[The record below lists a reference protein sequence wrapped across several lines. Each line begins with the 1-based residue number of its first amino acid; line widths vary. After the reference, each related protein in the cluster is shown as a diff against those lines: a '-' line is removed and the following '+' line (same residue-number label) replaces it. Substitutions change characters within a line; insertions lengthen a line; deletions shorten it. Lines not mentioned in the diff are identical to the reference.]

1 MSKYIYIKADT
12 NDGDYISKKS
22 EITDDQIE
30 LIKPVIE
37 QLKFRKDKL
46 NEDKMHNWNEWR
58 HNWVTSEY
66 SESTLYDMYIE
77 TNLLT
82 QEQVDLF
89 DEFVPFGEYGVHT
102 VESVEILK
110 EGEMLF

>member
-22 EITDDQIE
+22 EITDEQIE

-58 HNWVTSEY
+58 HNWETSEY
-66 SESTLYDMYIE
+66 SDSTTTDMYVD
-77 TNLLT
+77 NGLLT
-82 QEQVDLF
+82 QEQVELF
-89 DEFVPFGEYGVHT
+89 NRFVPFGEYGVHT

-110 EGEMLF
+110 ECEKLF